1 MHFFKNMKKRYKIL
15 ISTIIVIVF
24 LAFIYLFMTPD
35 GALRRTVFFHGFPY
49 KAVIMEYG
57 GTDNIDLNQEGIHYV
72 IIDPPYN
79 AETDTYEENWIVT
92 KKGIFYSAKCI
103 D

>member
-1 MHFFKNMKKRYKIL
+1 
-15 ISTIIVIVF
+15 
-24 LAFIYLFMTPD
+24 
-35 GALRRTVFFHGFPY
+35 
-49 KAVIMEYG
+49 MEYG